1 MPARGIRWRRTRCLG
16 GRRRRGLL
24 RPASSRMRRR
34 LVRPM
39 SMPSRSLSSFAQMG
53 VVGSLVSS
61 AGQAHHVGGH
71 RLGRGVDR
79 FAAPVAVCQGG
90 CSFLPVG
97 VVMRRAWRVLTP
109 INSAA

>member
-1 MPARGIRWRRTRCLG
+1 MRTAQTRVQQNAPQGGPADVDAFPFREQ
-16 GRRRRGLL
+16 
-24 RPASSRMRRR
+24 
-34 LVRPM
+34 
-39 SMPSRSLSSFAQMG
+39 FAQMG

-61 AGQAHHVGGH
+61 AGQAHHVGDH

-90 CSFLPVG
+90 CSFLPEA